1 MTKIKSKNLEKIAER
16 MFKIFIIT
24 AISIL
29 FLASLYGSVKWIH
42 NYFTM
47 NDEQICGISDSTL
60 INGQCH
66 YESNILVSDRR
77 NIMLIGGIGLSIF
90 AVLVIFY
97 LMILLKTKFKEK

>member
-66 YESNILVSDRR
+66 YESNTSVNDRR
-77 NIMLIGGIGLSIF
+77 NMLLIGGIGFLIF
-90 AVLVIFY
+90 AVLLIFY
-97 LMILLKTKFKEK
+97 LIVLLKYKFKEK